1 MAGFIRRSDQRW
13 NEPMK
18 RLLIPSLLA
27 AALCGV
33 GPASAQLA
41 TNSKAPVD
49 LTADTTDTYNDQC
62 LSVWKGNAEALQAD
76 ARMRTDLL
84 KIYLAKKAK
93 AGGGSSESC
102 GELSRIEAQ
111 GSVFYVTAD
120 RRVRG
125 DAAVYEA
132 SNDTLTVTGDVVA
145 VQDKNVLR
153 GERMV
158 INTKTGEGH
167 MVGAATGRNAANRVR
182 GVFYPKDSNT
192 NAQPAQPAPKR

>member
-1 MAGFIRRSDQRW
+1 
-13 NEPMK
+13 MK

-27 AALCGV
+27 TALCGV

-49 LTADTTDTYNDQC
+49 LTADTTDVFNDQC
-62 LSVWKGNAEALQAD
+62 LQVWKGNAEALQAD

-93 AGGGSSESC
+93 GGGSSESC

-111 GSVFYVTAD
+111 GSVFYVTTD

-132 SNDTLTVTGDVVA
+132 ANDTLTVSGDVVA

-167 MVGAATGRNAANRVR
+167 MIGAGTGRNAPNRVR